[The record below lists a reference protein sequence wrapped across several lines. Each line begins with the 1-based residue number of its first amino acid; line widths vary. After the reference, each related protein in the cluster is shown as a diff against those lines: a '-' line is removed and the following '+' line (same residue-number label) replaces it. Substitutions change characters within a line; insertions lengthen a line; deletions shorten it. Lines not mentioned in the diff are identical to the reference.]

1 MGGMCVGSLNSSI
14 VRISPVSINFTRAG
28 SESTFGVVISA
39 TPLGASKRTT
49 LWRKPMGLS
58 TRSMTSLAVTKS
70 KEARPS
76 AEAKSFWSKSS
87 GAWGAWVSYHSE
99 VRSTARKSLPK
110 DWSGR
115 SMAPGPHRSSA
126 ARMPDHAY
134 LASTRSA
141 TNPLVGR
148 RMHLKQSVV
157 YNRGESRARVCIRY
171 LHQ

>member
-1 MGGMCVGSLNSSI
+1 
-14 VRISPVSINFTRAG
+14 
-28 SESTFGVVISA
+28 
-39 TPLGASKRTT
+39 
-49 LWRKPMGLS
+49 MGLS
-58 TRSMTSLAVTKS
+58 TCSMTSLAVTKS

-87 GAWGAWVSYHSE
+87 GAWGAWASYHSE

-115 SMAPGPHRSSA
+115 AMAPGPHRSSA

-141 TNPLVGR
+141 TNPEAPCWPSYAFEAERGLQSWRKPRKCLYQISTPIEIKNTLLVA
-148 RMHLKQSVV
+148 
-157 YNRGESRARVCIRY
+157 GEAGECCTN
-171 LHQ
+171 